1 MDKARRLA
9 ARRPGVALLI
19 VLMIGLLAFIAVTG
33 LLGAIAPRQRI
44 VSGEAVS
51 DRALSLADGFIDQL
65 LAQINA
71 QGELT
76 KSAQGATTAE
86 DPIIKTLL
94 ADLNGGNPETG
105 SLGAIR
111 QNVRSYAFDASMS
124 EYYRVDEAVFTKGI
138 LTSGLLV
145 SVEDGNSV
153 GTIASVDSS
162 FASDNRWFQIDT
174 NCDYRYSADKPDVWM
189 LRVTAFNVSVPELR
203 RTVQADAGRGEVA
216 IGDTWNWYRLVKGPS
231 MVKSFC
237 EYAGFYNN
245 GASFGLYEVISGPI
259 GSNGS
264 ISMSGWALEPGY
276 AGQQVSDGSNH
287 TGRFGP
293 TKWKLSKA
301 ISEGY
306 AVQNYPKAVWSNG
319 TDALFGSSAVRSAGD
334 TGMQDK
340 CLESYYVNGDATVVF
355 AVESG
360 IGKVTIT
367 PAEGAVAKLDMPP
380 NGIIFVEGNAHV
392 SGTVHGRCTVGCR
405 HTITLEG
412 NVVYSIPPRVNR
424 ADPMPSN
431 PDALGLVAGEQV
443 FIPASVYASDRTLE
457 IDAAMFSATG
467 GLQIDPAASSHKAT
481 GTPHY
486 EAFWN
491 GSQAMYDA
499 SKTPLADLGNGYVRG
514 YELQHTNFDWNLKD
528 YGAPPMFPT
537 TGTQAIPGEKDYI
550 LLRNPEDDAT
560 LNQLA
565 GIAQAQLNKL
575 TESDSDYDPQTATFY
590 YVVGGTRYY
599 TRGSAA
605 TAYARYSP
613 DQNSLSCY
621 RVSSRE
627 QIATPVRQP

>member
-1 MDKARRLA
+1 MDKAQRLA

-19 VLMIGLLAFIAVTG
+19 VLMISLLAFVAVTG

-76 KSAQGATTAE
+76 KSAQGAATAE
-86 DPIIKTLL
+86 DPIIKALL
-94 ADLNGGNPETG
+94 ADLNGGDPQTG
-105 SLGAIR
+105 TLSTIR
-111 QNVRSYAFDASMS
+111 QNVRSYVFDTSTS

-174 NCDYRYSADKPDVWM
+174 NCDYRYSADKPDVWT
-189 LRVTAFNVSVPELR
+189 LRATAFNVSVPELR
-203 RTVQADAGRGEVA
+203 RTVQADAGRGEIA
-216 IGDTWNWYRLVKGPS
+216 IGGIQNWYRLVKGPS

-259 GSNGS
+259 RSNGS
-264 ISMSGWALEPGY
+264 INMSGWALEPGY
-276 AGQQVSDGSNH
+276 AGQQVSDGLNH

-301 ISEGY
+301 ISGGY

-319 TDALFGSSAVRSAGD
+319 TDALFGSSAVRSASD

-355 AVESG
+355 TVESG
-360 IGKVTIT
+360 VGKVTIT
-367 PAEGAVAKLDMPP
+367 PAGDVAVKLDMPS
-380 NGIIFVEGNAHV
+380 NGLIFVEGNAHV

-405 HTITLEG
+405 HTITIEG
-412 NVVYSIPPRVNR
+412 NVIYSTPPRVNR
-424 ADPMPSN
+424 ADPMPSD
-431 PDALGLVAGEQV
+431 PDTLGLVAGEQV
-443 FIPASVYASDRTLE
+443 FIPALVYASHHTLQ
-457 IDAAMFSATG
+457 IDAAMFSTTG
-467 GLQIDPAASSHKAT
+467 GLQIDPVASSHRAIA
-481 GTPHY
+481 TPHY

-491 GSQAMYDA
+491 GSQSMYDA
-499 SKTPLADLGNGYVRG
+499 SKTPLVDFGNGYVRG
-514 YELQHTNFDWNLKD
+514 YELQHTNLDWNLKD

-537 TGTQAIPGEKDYI
+537 TGTQAVTGEKDYI
-550 LLRNPEDDAT
+550 LLRSPEDDAI
-560 LNQLA
+560 LSQLA
-565 GIAQAQLNKL
+565 GVTQAQLNKL
-575 TESDSDYDPQTATFY
+575 TESDGDYDPQTATFY

-599 TRGSAA
+599 TRGSAM
-605 TAYARYSP
+605 TTYAMYSP
-613 DQNSLSCY
+613 EQNSLSCY
-621 RVSSRE
+621 RISSRE